1 MCAVMVV
8 SNRKRKMRELES
20 RGEVEEGE
28 EEAGEDGEVDS
39 RPREEEGEEGVS
51 LSLYTKK
58 TRERKTME
66 MEKT

>member
-1 MCAVMVV
+1 MCAVMVI
-8 SNRKRKMRELES
+8 SNRKRKMKELGS
-20 RGEVEEGE
+20 RGEVEGGE

>member
-51 LSLYTKK
+51 LSLYTRK